1 MGAAEEELAPAWLV
15 VPAGIEIEPPAP
27 RETATDAAD
36 DRPVLGLGWCI
47 PPALGR
53 AGQQVRFRHNTEAA

>member
-27 RETATDAAD
+27 RETAADAAD
-36 DRPVLGLGWCI
+36 GRPALGLGWCL

-53 AGQQVRFRHNTEAA
+53 AEQQVRSRQAAEAA